1 MKVCQLCLSALD
13 ANRSQS
19 LYGVGLEVANMKR
32 SLFAGLNLLAIVVVA
47 PAAAADLPTGMPQIS
62 PAYIAPS
69 FYNWTGFYIGA
80 HGGYAWGTGN
90 LDLDGGFV
98 GGQIGFNWQP
108 VGTPWMFGLELDSAW
123 ADIGKSVT
131 VATAVGALNVSTNA
145 NYMGS
150 FRGRIGYAFE
160 RTMIY
165 ATGGLGWIR
174 NEITVSSTL
183 RGFFVGAS
191 DSKYLTG
198 GLIGAG
204 IEHAFAP
211 SWTIKGEYIYGF
223 YNSAKYF
230 EPVAG
235 GFSTDPDVQTVK
247 LGVNYL
253 FR

>member
-1 MKVCQLCLSALD
+1 
-13 ANRSQS
+13 
-19 LYGVGLEVANMKR
+19 MKR
-32 SLFAGLNLLAIVVVA
+32 SLFAGLSLLAVVA
-47 PAAAADLPTGMPQIS
+47 AAPAVAADLPPRMPPIS
-62 PAYIAPS
+62 PAYVAPS

-108 VGTPWMFGLELDSAW
+108 VGTPWVFGLELDSAW

-131 VATAVGALNVSTNA
+131 VATAIGALNVSTNA

-150 FRGRIGYAFE
+150 FRGRIGYAFA

-174 NEITVSSTL
+174 NEITVNSTL
-183 RGFFVGAS
+183 GGFFIGAS

-198 GLIGAG
+198 GLVGAG

-211 SWTIKGEYIYGF
+211 SWTVKGEYIYGF
-223 YNSAKYF
+223 YNSANYF
-230 EPVAG
+230 GLVAG
-235 GFSTDPDVQTVK
+235 GLRTDPEVQTIK